1 MCDNSLN
8 FFCQRGTTCNK
19 KTLEHWKRT
28 HRMNVGEQFDDGLQL
43 KQRYG
48 TNARFVSIPVRWNIL
63 FEPNPA
69 MDRCPRLLGFCR
81 PCFKFEKHAKGCRK
95 SACLWIYL
103 DCNTV
108 IYFCCTLEV
117 SPLQFLNWLA
127 QIAEVHQKNGL
138 DLDTMSRQAA
148 HCKPNLEFAASCC
161 AEKLSETICI
171 NWSQHKSINDCTCT
185 GSLLQW

>member
-1 MCDNSLN
+1 
-8 FFCQRGTTCNK
+8 
-19 KTLEHWKRT
+19 
-28 HRMNVGEQFDDGLQL
+28 MNVGEQFDDGLQL

-117 SPLQFLNWLA
+117 SPLQFLNWFA

-148 HCKPNLEFAASCC
+148 DCKPNLEFAASCC